1 MQTYTG
7 PGRAVQ
13 AVAVDASNARIASGG
28 GDRAVFVWDVRRGEP
43 LRLLSG
49 HGARVT
55 AVRFAAP
62 DDALLVSASFDASL
76 RIWDLRSG
84 APRPVAAWEEARDSV
99 ECLAVSEACVLA
111 GSVDGR
117 LRAYDVRMGTLVTD
131 VIGAS
136 VTSVDV
142 GMSGDTVLVGAL
154 DSKIRLMDRKDG
166 TCLKTYEHADFKN
179 EEYRIRS
186 ALGMGDGVV
195 ISGSENGEIF
205 VWDLLGGDVIHRLK
219 HKEKRMSEATKEDVV
234 SEVVYCPSRKEW
246 ASAGSDGNVVIW
258 TAE

>member
-1 MQTYTG
+1 MDG
-7 PGRAVQ
+7 G
-13 AVAVDASNARIASGG
+13 NARIASGG
-28 GDRAVFVWDVRRGEP
+28 GDRAVFVWDVRRADP
-43 LRLLSG
+43 LRRLPG
-49 HGARVT
+49 HGARVN
-55 AVRFAAP
+55 AVAFAALE
-62 DDALLVSASFDASL
+62 DALLLSASFDASV
-76 RIWDLRSG
+76 RVWDLRS
-84 APRPVAAWEEARDSV
+84 AALRAVAVWEDAGDSV
-99 ECLAVSEACVLA
+99 SCLAVAGVEVLA

-205 VWDLLGGDVIHRLK
+205 VWDLLGGDIIHRLK
-219 HKEKRMSEATKEDVV
+219 HREKLAAEATKEDVV